1 MGCAAQQGGW
11 RTIDAFRTGR
21 PADGESPV
29 PVAEPTP
36 VEAVPD
42 MVPEAA
48 PGSVRGAAGRTRG
61 RRDLA
66 VFWCVNA
73 VDGLGSQASGLVFP
87 LLLLDLGHGP
97 GVVGVFASSAALA
110 GVALG
115 PLVALPADRGHR
127 RRIMTGAAVL
137 AAVAMAGLALACLRH
152 PPLWVLLVLAF
163 TERLCATA
171 YETASRGALAL
182 LAPPDDMPRAMANLQ
197 AGDQAALVAGPALGG
212 VLFGVGRS
220 LPFVVDAVSY
230 AAAAL
235 GVLAIRTPL
244 NAPDTGTS
252 PTTKG
257 DAGTAVPGTPTDGTG
272 SRRSTYSGTLRA
284 GLTVVMRSPVL
295 RLVLWWTSVASGG
308 LTLLFYTAVL
318 VLGPA
323 AGGAATGG
331 VLAVSGAAG
340 LVGSLLAAR
349 VVRRLGARRSLT
361 AATWLLLPPCVALS
375 VAGGPWLWGVCFG
388 VICLVLP
395 VITVV
400 LGTAAVLA
408 VPHGLQSRTGAVFGA
423 ATAVTA
429 AGAPAVAALLVS
441 WGGSRLPAAA
451 CAVVLAL
458 LAVRTQRMAP
468 AVLRSLVSSGAGGAS
483 APVGPPSERGA

>member
-1 MGCAAQQGGW
+1 MP
-11 RTIDAFRTGR
+11 DV
-21 PADGESPV
+21 V
-29 PVAEPTP
+29 P
-36 VEAVPD
+36 EAVPD

-97 GVVGVFASSAALA
+97 GVVGVFASTAALA

-152 PPLWVLLVLAF
+152 PPVWVLLVLAF

-244 NAPDTGTS
+244 NAPDAETA
-252 PTTKG
+252 PTAK
-257 DAGTAVPGTPTDGTG
+257 DAGTAVGGTPTDSAG
-272 SRRSTYSGTLRA
+272 SRRSAYSGTLRA

-395 VITVV
+395 VITVI

-458 LAVRTQRMAP
+458 LALRTQRMAP

-483 APVGPPSERGA
+483 ASVGTPPERGA

>member
-1 MGCAAQQGGW
+1 M
-11 RTIDAFRTGR
+11 
-21 PADGESPV
+21 
-29 PVAEPTP
+29 PVAEPSA
-36 VEAVPD
+36 VEAVPE
-42 MVPEAA
+42 VA
-48 PGSVRGAAGRTRG
+48 PGSVGGAVGRRRG

-66 VFWCVNA
+66 VFWWVNA

-97 GVVGVFASSAALA
+97 GVVGVFASAAALA

-115 PLVALPADRGHR
+115 PLVAVPADRGHR
-127 RRIMTGAAVL
+127 RGIMTGAAVI

-152 PPLWVLLVLAF
+152 PPLWLLLVLAF

-182 LAPPDDMPRAMANLQ
+182 LAPADDMPRAVANLQ

-212 VLFGVGRS
+212 ALFGVGRF

-230 AAAAL
+230 AATAL
-235 GVLAIRTPL
+235 GVMAIRTPL
-244 NAPDTGTS
+244 NAPDAEAA
-252 PTTKG
+252 PTVKDG
-257 DAGTAVPGTPTDGTG
+257 AGSAAPGTPADRAGP
-272 SRRSTYSGTLRA
+272 RRSTYAGTLRA

-318 VLGPA
+318 VLGPD
-323 AGGAATGG
+323 AGSAATGG

-340 LVGSLLAAR
+340 LVGSLLAPR

-361 AATWLLLPPCVALS
+361 AATWLLLPPCVALG

-388 VICLVLP
+388 VVCLVLP
-395 VITVV
+395 VVTVV

-429 AGAPAVAALLVS
+429 AGAPAVAAALVS
-441 WGGSRLPAAA
+441 WGGSRLPAAV
-451 CAVVLAL
+451 CAAVLAL

-468 AVLRSLVSSGAGGAS
+468 AVLRPLASSETGGAAVRS
-483 APVGPPSERGA
+483 GTPPERAA